1 MELARFDRQDNLFGL
16 SAFFIVQAEASV
28 NALVCATFQ
37 R

>member
-16 SAFFIVQAEASV
+16 SVFFIVEVEASV